1 MDTGSKFVQQMPR
14 RTFLTKQYLG
24 KPISLIISWK
34 RGEQERVHMM
44 LLSFFSVWHIYF
56 SLPLLLISVVD
67 PEWFFSDPDRTFQIV
82 SDPEPDPVSDRKWT
96 FANIFN
102 INLPF
107 YYRLVSVLGCIH
119 IMTRYSFYGIFV
131 WKKEFIFLN
140 WAFCWVIVKFY
151 QFSERFYFKF
161 MILMILT
168 WTLAAT
174 RAA

>member
-1 MDTGSKFVQQMPR
+1 MKSRSLCKCFKTMENRKDPGIKAPGGQKHLGMSSKTMDTGSKFGQQMPQ

-24 KPISLIISWK
+24 KPISLIISRK

-82 SDPEPDPVSDRKWT
+82 SDPEPDPVSDRTWT

-107 YYRLVSVLGCIH
+107 YYRLVSMLGCIH
-119 IMTRYSFYGIFV
+119 MKTRYSF
-131 WKKEFIFLN
+131 
-140 WAFCWVIVKFY
+140 
-151 QFSERFYFKF
+151 
-161 MILMILT
+161 
-168 WTLAAT
+168 
-174 RAA
+174 